1 MQKSRDISGT
11 PRTAGPRGGAK
22 AAPRRNSF
30 GVKSLSSFVPSLT
43 RKAFERYG
51 FSAAVL
57 ITEWAEI
64 VGPDL
69 AVATS
74 PERLRWPKL
83 PPGAGAVEDAE
94 QGRPGATLF
103 LKVEQG
109 KALDIQ
115 YRSRQIVERINA
127 YFGYRA
133 VADLRIVQVPML
145 GDANGRMRTP
155 PPTLGTLP
163 KAGPPPAEVLEV
175 KDPELRAALERMASG
190 LQQRSL
196 TRSRG

>member
-1 MQKSRDISGT
+1 MQKSLDGKGVSQVAGGQGRSNFT
-11 PRTAGPRGGAK
+11 PLRG
-22 AAPRRNSF
+22 SV

-57 ITEWAEI
+57 ITDWAEI

-69 AVATS
+69 AAATS

-83 PPGAGAVEDAE
+83 PPGSAGGVEEDAE
-94 QGRPGATLF
+94 RGRPGATLF

-115 YRSRQIVERINA
+115 YRSRQVIERINA

-133 VADLRIVQVPML
+133 VADLRIVQVPVL
-145 GDANGRMRTP
+145 SRNDGRAKA
-155 PPTLGTLP
+155 TLTLP
-163 KAGPPPAEVLEV
+163 TAPAEPAPPPAEVLAI
-175 KDPELRAALERMASG
+175 KDPGLRAALERMADG
-190 LQQRSL
+190 LRQRS
-196 TRSRG
+196 RARG